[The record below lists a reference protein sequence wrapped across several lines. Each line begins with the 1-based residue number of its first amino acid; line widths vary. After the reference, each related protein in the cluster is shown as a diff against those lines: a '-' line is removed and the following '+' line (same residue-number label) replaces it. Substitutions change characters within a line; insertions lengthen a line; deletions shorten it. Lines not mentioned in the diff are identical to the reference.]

1 MGGGAYLTNRNI
13 NNNLALNNKQE
24 QEVDPIQSAIN
35 SVTTSTPIT
44 PTAITSGVDSLD
56 QAITPIASDRTTT
69 QLFSDYGA
77 APQQETAAPQQE
89 TAVTAVPTQA
99 YDLTN
104 MNQLSQANAQVGSQ
118 GQPVAV
124 GFSYD
129 PVTGEYIEDVSAFG
143 VIGDAAFKR
152 YSPEEFNT
160 KYGQA
165 LTPFQAQ
172 TADPVAPTYNPEDI
186 LKQARGLMDVDLA
199 NDLNGDGR
207 ITSADALAAAKT
219 QNITTPTAQQETS
232 EPVVAPTSWSNGG
245 PPNLNAEGI
254 DLNKKIAT
262 NSYGGVLKYSQLP
275 PEDQAVVDARRASE
289 QTSSYTPYKGA
300 TALMNEVNYGVGQ
313 QYDSPEEAL
322 SAFPSFLSGLKEKS
336 VTTDAKFNT
345 KNYDPSEF
353 TMAGVS
359 PVGGVSKRASQ
370 KSTIDYLTKNN
381 IPMSKVVDGQTRYL
395 TTGLG
400 SDVLYDILGEETLN
414 KTNGDK
420 GGSYQDTG
428 PVGTYSTI
436 HVDPESPLNNPIL
449 NVLGA
454 VIPPLGLAITGVKG
468 VTGETLHA
476 GDWLKLANAGLEQA
490 GAIKPPSAGAGGMGP
505 VDNGVG
511 LFDTTYEQTQ
521 NIMEAA
527 AAAGSD
533 GNPAEILIKGFGVT
547 DDALASIGLD
557 EAAFDDSIVDY
568 TGFVEG
574 VEQAASQVANGDSIE
589 DAIKGGVL
597 DYVIES
603 ESDID
608 LGIVTDAIDA
618 VGGFLDDNIFQP
630 ILETVEAVDLGSIE
644 DTVRD
649 LGREFDD
656 EVLQEI
662 KGGIEEFA
670 PQVEDFVKTVGGGVI
685 DVVETAGGLTRDVIE
700 TVGGEVLTALEPIGS
715 QLEDIAKATGS
726 TVEDVLKGVAGVGE
740 DILSGVGEVGQ
751 DVIDALGPLG
761 SQLEDIART
770 TGSTV
775 EDVIKGVVD
784 VVETAGGAA
793 VDAVETVGGEVI
805 DVVEAVGGNVV
816 DFVETVGGTVIDTVE
831 TVGGGIVTVVETASG
846 EIVNVVEKVGGEVID
861 ALEPIGT
868 AITDIAKVTGQ
879 TVEDVLEGV
888 GDIAGELSDE
898 IGDAIKAG
906 GDALED
912 FITPIGETIE
922 DIAKATGSTVEDVLK
937 GVASVGGE
945 IIDEVGEVGQDV
957 IDALGPLG
965 DTLEDIAKATGS
977 TVGDVLEGVAEL
989 TSDVAETIVDVVE
1002 PIGKAVEEIAKVTG
1016 STVEDVLKGV
1026 GDLTEDL
1033 GSGLLDAI
1041 ETGGQALED
1050 FITPIGE
1057 TIADIAKATGS
1068 TVEDVLKGV
1077 ASVGEDILGGVGDV
1091 GQEVIDALG
1100 PLGSTLEDFAKA
1112 TGKTLEE
1119 VVSELGGLG
1128 EDILGGVADVGG
1140 EVIDA
1145 VKASGLS
1152 TEGMLQSG
1160 FAGLSAQQAA
1170 EADSARRLA
1179 VATRTTDSL
1188 FSEFKGFKTEI
1199 GGTPQELV
1207 QLTQRK
1213 RR

>member
-13 NNNLALNNKQE
+13 NNSLALKNQQE
-24 QEVDPIQSAIN
+24 QKVDPIQSAIN
-35 SVTTSTPIT
+35 GVTSTAPV
-44 PTAITSGVDSLD
+44 SLGVDSLD
-56 QAITPIASDRTTT
+56 QAITPLDSSRTTT

-77 APQQETAAPQQE
+77 APQQETA
-89 TAVTAVPTQA
+89 VTAVPTQA
-99 YDLTN
+99 
-104 MNQLSQANAQVGSQ
+104 
-118 GQPVAV
+118 
-124 GFSYD
+124 
-129 PVTGEYIEDVSAFG
+129 
-143 VIGDAAFKR
+143 
-152 YSPEEFNT
+152 
-160 KYGQA
+160 
-165 LTPFQAQ
+165 
-172 TADPVAPTYNPEDI
+172 TAGLVAPTYNPKDI
-186 LKQARGLMDVDLA
+186 LKQANGLMDVDLA

-207 ITSADALAAAKT
+207 ITSADALIAAKT
-219 QNITTPTAQQETS
+219 QNITTPTAQQETT

-262 NSYGGVLKYSQLP
+262 NSYGGALKYSQLP
-275 PEDQAVVDARRASE
+275 PEDQAVVDARRAASVGIPPTTY
-289 QTSSYTPYKGA
+289 QG
-300 TALMNEVNYGVGQ
+300 VVGQDYGVGQ
-313 QYDSPEEAL
+313 QYETPEEAL
-322 SAFPSFLSGLKEKS
+322 SALPAYLDSLEQQREVTDKE
-336 VTTDAKFNT
+336 FNRL
-345 KNYDPSEF
+345 NYDPSEF
-353 TMAGVS
+353 VRAGFS
-359 PVGGVSKRASQ
+359 PTPGSVSKGAALD
-370 KSTIDYLTKNN
+370 STIDYITKNK
-381 IPMSKVVDGQTRYL
+381 IPLSKEVDGQTRYL

-400 SDVLYDILGEETLN
+400 ADVFRADENFDYKAGEYKAL
-414 KTNGDK
+414 
-420 GGSYQDTG
+420 G

-454 VIPPLGLAITGVKG
+454 VVPPLGLAITGVKA

-490 GAIKPPSAGAGGMGP
+490 GAIEPPSAGAGGMGP

-630 ILETVEAVDLGSIE
+630 ILETIEAVDLGSIE

-662 KGGIEEFA
+662 KGGIETFA
-670 PQVEDFVKTVGGGVI
+670 PQVEDFVKTVGGGVV
-685 DVVETAGGLTRDVIE
+685 DVAE
-700 TVGGEVLTALEPIGS
+700 TV
-715 QLEDIAKATGS
+715 
-726 TVEDVLKGVAGVGE
+726 
-740 DILSGVGEVGQ
+740 
-751 DVIDALGPLG
+751 
-761 SQLEDIART
+761 
-770 TGSTV
+770 
-775 EDVIKGVVD
+775 
-784 VVETAGGAA
+784 GGAA
-793 VDAVETVGGEVI
+793 VDV
-805 DVVEAVGGNVV
+805 
-816 DFVETVGGTVIDTVE
+816 VE
-831 TVGGGIVTVVETASG
+831 TVGGGVA
-846 EIVNVVEKVGGEVID
+846 D

-868 AITDIAKVTGQ
+868 AITDIAKVTGS
-879 TVEDVLEGV
+879 TVGDVLEGV
-888 GDIAGELSDE
+888 GDIAGDLSDE

-937 GVASVGGE
+937 GVASVGE
-945 IIDEVGEVGQDV
+945 DIIGEVGDVGQDV
-957 IDALGPLG
+957 IDAL
-965 DTLEDIAKATGS
+965 E
-977 TVGDVLEGVAEL
+977 
-989 TSDVAETIVDVVE
+989 
-1002 PIGKAVEEIAKVTG
+1002 
-1016 STVEDVLKGV
+1016 
-1026 GDLTEDL
+1026 
-1033 GSGLLDAI
+1033 
-1041 ETGGQALED
+1041 
-1050 FITPIGE
+1050 PIGE
-1057 TIADIAKATGS
+1057 TIEDIAKATGS

-1170 EADSARRLA
+1170 EAESARRLA

-1188 FSEFKGFKTEI
+1188 FSDFKGFKTEI
-1199 GGTPQELV
+1199 GGTPIELV
-1207 QLTQRK
+1207 ELIQRN
-1213 RR
+1213 RA

>member
-1 MGGGAYLTNRNI
+1 MAYDFSNVPAEGTIGNRYWRANANPGLVGAYDAQRL
-13 NNNLALNNKQE
+13 E
-24 QEVDPIQSAIN
+24 EVDPIQSAIN
-35 SVTTSTPIT
+35 GVDSTAPV
-44 PTAITSGVDSLD
+44 SLGVDSLD
-56 QAITPIASDRTTT
+56 QAITPLDSSRTTS

-77 APQQETAAPQQE
+77 APQQETA
-89 TAVTAVPTQA
+89 VTA
-99 YDLTN
+99 
-104 MNQLSQANAQVGSQ
+104 
-118 GQPVAV
+118 
-124 GFSYD
+124 
-129 PVTGEYIEDVSAFG
+129 
-143 VIGDAAFKR
+143 
-152 YSPEEFNT
+152 
-160 KYGQA
+160 
-165 LTPFQAQ
+165 
-172 TADPVAPTYNPEDI
+172 
-186 LKQARGLMDVDLA
+186 
-199 NDLNGDGR
+199 
-207 ITSADALAAAKT
+207 
-219 QNITTPTAQQETS
+219 
-232 EPVVAPTSWSNGG
+232 EPVAPTSWVSGG
-245 PPNLNAEGI
+245 APNLNAEGI

-262 NSYGGVLKYSQLP
+262 NSYGGALKYSQLS

-289 QTSSYTPYKGA
+289 QTSSQTPYKGA
-300 TALMNEVNYGVGQ
+300 TALMNEVDYGVGQ

-336 VTTDAKFNT
+336 VITDAEFNT

-359 PVGGVSKRASQ
+359 PVGGVSGRAAEESAV
-370 KSTIDYLTKNN
+370 DYLTKNN

-400 SDVLYDILGEETLN
+400 SNVLYDILGEETLN

-420 GGSYQDTG
+420 GGSFQDTG
-428 PVGTYSTI
+428 PIGTYSTI

-454 VIPPLGLAITGVKG
+454 VIPPLGLAITGVKA

-547 DDALASIGLD
+547 DDALASVGLD

-685 DVVETAGGLTRDVIE
+685 DVVET
-700 TVGGEVLTALEPIGS
+700 VGGT
-715 QLEDIAKATGS
+715 
-726 TVEDVLKGVAGVGE
+726 
-740 DILSGVGEVGQ
+740 
-751 DVIDALGPLG
+751 
-761 SQLEDIART
+761 
-770 TGSTV
+770 
-775 EDVIKGVVD
+775 
-784 VVETAGGAA
+784 A

-831 TVGGGIVTVVETASG
+831 TVGGGVVTVVETASG

-977 TVGDVLEGVAEL
+977 TVEDVLEGV
-989 TSDVAETIVDVVE
+989 VDVVE
-1002 PIGKAVEEIAKVTG
+1002 TAGGVTADVIKEVGGEVLDALEPIGTQLEDIAKATGSTVEDVLKGVAGVGEDILSGVGDVGQDVIDALGPLGTQLEDIAKATGSTVEDVIKGVVDVVETSGGEVIDALEPIGTAITDIAKVTG

-1033 GSGLLDAI
+1033 GTGLVDAI
-1041 ETGGQALED
+1041 ETGGKALED
-1050 FITPIGE
+1050 FIKPIGE
-1057 TIADIAKATGS
+1057 TVADIAKATGS

-1077 ASVGEDILGGVGDV
+1077 AGVGEDIIGEVGDV
-1091 GQEVIDALG
+1091 GQDVIDALK

-1112 TGKTLEE
+1112 TGSTLED
-1119 VVSELGGLG
+1119 VLKDVGGLG
-1128 EDILGGVADVGG
+1128 EDILSGVADVGSD
-1140 EVIDA
+1140 VIDA

-1152 TEGMLQSG
+1152 TEGMLQTG
-1160 FAGLSAQQAA
+1160 FEGLAAQQAA
-1170 EADSARRLA
+1170 QAADARRLA

-1188 FSEFKGFKTEI
+1188 FSDFKGFETEI
-1199 GGTPQELV
+1199 GGTPIELV
-1207 QLTQRK
+1207 ELIQRN

>member
-1 MGGGAYLTNRNI
+1 MAYDFSNVPAEGTIGNRYWRANANPGLVGAYDAQRL
-13 NNNLALNNKQE
+13 E
-24 QEVDPIQSAIN
+24 EVDPIQSAIN
-35 SVTTSTPIT
+35 GVDSTAPV
-44 PTAITSGVDSLD
+44 SLGVDSLD
-56 QAITPIASDRTTT
+56 QAITPLDSSRTTS

-77 APQQETAAPQQE
+77 APQQETA
-89 TAVTAVPTQA
+89 VTA
-99 YDLTN
+99 
-104 MNQLSQANAQVGSQ
+104 
-118 GQPVAV
+118 
-124 GFSYD
+124 
-129 PVTGEYIEDVSAFG
+129 
-143 VIGDAAFKR
+143 
-152 YSPEEFNT
+152 
-160 KYGQA
+160 
-165 LTPFQAQ
+165 
-172 TADPVAPTYNPEDI
+172 
-186 LKQARGLMDVDLA
+186 
-199 NDLNGDGR
+199 
-207 ITSADALAAAKT
+207 
-219 QNITTPTAQQETS
+219 
-232 EPVVAPTSWSNGG
+232 EPVAPTSWVSGG
-245 PPNLNAEGI
+245 APNLNAEGI

-262 NSYGGVLKYSQLP
+262 NSYGGALKYSQLS

-289 QTSSYTPYKGA
+289 QTSSQTPYKGA
-300 TALMNEVNYGVGQ
+300 TALMNEVDYGVGQ

-336 VTTDAKFNT
+336 VITDAEFNT

-359 PVGGVSKRASQ
+359 PVGGVSGRAAEESAV
-370 KSTIDYLTKNN
+370 DYLTKNN

-400 SDVLYDILGEETLN
+400 SNVLYDILGEETLN

-420 GGSYQDTG
+420 GGSFQDTG
-428 PVGTYSTI
+428 PIGTYSTI

-454 VIPPLGLAITGVKG
+454 VIPPLGLAITGVKA

-547 DDALASIGLD
+547 DDALASVGLD

-685 DVVETAGGLTRDVIE
+685 DVVET
-700 TVGGEVLTALEPIGS
+700 VGGT
-715 QLEDIAKATGS
+715 
-726 TVEDVLKGVAGVGE
+726 
-740 DILSGVGEVGQ
+740 
-751 DVIDALGPLG
+751 
-761 SQLEDIART
+761 
-770 TGSTV
+770 
-775 EDVIKGVVD
+775 
-784 VVETAGGAA
+784 A
-793 VDAVETVGGEVI
+793 VDAVET
-805 DVVEAVGGNVV
+805 
-816 DFVETVGGTVIDTVE
+816 
-831 TVGGGIVTVVETASG
+831 
-846 EIVNVVEKVGGEVID
+846 VGGEVID

-977 TVGDVLEGVAEL
+977 TVEDVLEGV
-989 TSDVAETIVDVVE
+989 VDVVE
-1002 PIGKAVEEIAKVTG
+1002 TAGGVTADVIKEVGGEVLDALEPIGTQLEDIAKATGSTVEDVLKGVAGVGEDILSGVGDVGQDVIDALGPLGTQLEDIAKATGSTVEDVIKGVVDVVETSGGEVIDALEPIGTAITDIAKVTG

-1033 GSGLLDAI
+1033 GTGLVDAI
-1041 ETGGQALED
+1041 ETGGKALED
-1050 FITPIGE
+1050 FIKPIGE
-1057 TIADIAKATGS
+1057 TVADIAKATGS

-1077 ASVGEDILGGVGDV
+1077 AGVGEDIIGEVGDV
-1091 GQEVIDALG
+1091 GQDVIDALK

-1112 TGKTLEE
+1112 TGSTLED
-1119 VVSELGGLG
+1119 VLKDVGGLG
-1128 EDILGGVADVGG
+1128 EDILSGVADVGSD
-1140 EVIDA
+1140 VIDA

-1152 TEGMLQSG
+1152 TEGMLQTG
-1160 FAGLSAQQAA
+1160 FEGLAAQQAA
-1170 EADSARRLA
+1170 QAADARRLA

-1188 FSEFKGFKTEI
+1188 FSDFKGFETEI
-1199 GGTPQELV
+1199 GGTPIELV
-1207 QLTQRK
+1207 ELIQRN

>member
-13 NNNLALNNKQE
+13 NNSLALKNQQE
-24 QEVDPIQSAIN
+24 QKVDPIQSAIN
-35 SVTTSTPIT
+35 GVTSTAPV
-44 PTAITSGVDSLD
+44 SLGVDSLD
-56 QAITPIASDRTTT
+56 QAITPLDSSRTTS
-69 QLFSDYGA
+69 QLFSDYG
-77 APQQETAAPQQE
+77 AAPQQE

-99 YDLTN
+99 
-104 MNQLSQANAQVGSQ
+104 
-118 GQPVAV
+118 
-124 GFSYD
+124 
-129 PVTGEYIEDVSAFG
+129 
-143 VIGDAAFKR
+143 
-152 YSPEEFNT
+152 
-160 KYGQA
+160 
-165 LTPFQAQ
+165 
-172 TADPVAPTYNPEDI
+172 TADLVAPTYNPKDI
-186 LKQARGLMDVDLA
+186 LKQANGLMDVDLA

-207 ITSADALAAAKT
+207 ITSADALIAAKT
-219 QNITTPTAQQETS
+219 QNITTPTAQQETT

-262 NSYGGVLKYSQLP
+262 NSYGGALKYSQLP

-322 SAFPSFLSGLKEKS
+322 SAFPSFLSSLKEKR
-336 VTTDAKFNT
+336 VATDAEFNLT
-345 KNYDPSEF
+345 RYDPSEF

-359 PVGGVSKRASQ
+359 PAGGVSKRAAQ
-370 KSTIDYLTKNN
+370 ESTVDYLTKNN
-381 IPMSKVVDGQTRYL
+381 IPMFKVVDGQTRYL

-428 PVGTYSTI
+428 PIGTYSTI

-454 VIPPLGLAITGVKG
+454 VVPPLGLAITGVKA

-490 GAIKPPSAGAGGMGP
+490 GAIEPPSAGAGGMGP

-630 ILETVEAVDLGSIE
+630 ILETIEAVDLGSIE

-670 PQVEDFVKTVGGGVI
+670 PQVEDFVKTVGGGVV
-685 DVVETAGGLTRDVIE
+685 DVAE
-700 TVGGEVLTALEPIGS
+700 TVGGA
-715 QLEDIAKATGS
+715 A
-726 TVEDVLKGVAGVGE
+726 
-740 DILSGVGEVGQ
+740 
-751 DVIDALGPLG
+751 
-761 SQLEDIART
+761 
-770 TGSTV
+770 
-775 EDVIKGVVD
+775 VD
-784 VVETAGGAA
+784 VVETVGGAA
-793 VDAVETVGGEVI
+793 VDV
-805 DVVEAVGGNVV
+805 
-816 DFVETVGGTVIDTVE
+816 VE
-831 TVGGGIVTVVETASG
+831 TVGGGVA
-846 EIVNVVEKVGGEVID
+846 D

-868 AITDIAKVTGQ
+868 AITDIAKVTGS
-879 TVEDVLEGV
+879 TVGDVLEGV
-888 GDIAGELSDE
+888 GDIAGDLSDE
-898 IGDAIKAG
+898 IGEAIKAG

-937 GVASVGGE
+937 GVASVGE
-945 IIDEVGEVGQDV
+945 DIIGEVGDVGQDV
-957 IDALGPLG
+957 IDAL
-965 DTLEDIAKATGS
+965 E
-977 TVGDVLEGVAEL
+977 
-989 TSDVAETIVDVVE
+989 
-1002 PIGKAVEEIAKVTG
+1002 
-1016 STVEDVLKGV
+1016 
-1026 GDLTEDL
+1026 
-1033 GSGLLDAI
+1033 
-1041 ETGGQALED
+1041 
-1050 FITPIGE
+1050 PIGE
-1057 TIADIAKATGS
+1057 TIEDIAKATGS

-1128 EDILGGVADVGG
+1128 EDILGGVGDVGQD
-1140 EVIDA
+1140 VIDT
-1145 VKASGLS
+1145 VRASGLS
-1152 TEGMLQSG
+1152 TEGLLQ
-1160 FAGLSAQQAA
+1160 AGLSGLASQQAA
-1170 EADSARRLA
+1170 EAAAARNLA
-1179 VATRTTDSL
+1179 LATRTTDSL
-1188 FSEFKGFKTEI
+1188 FSEFKGFKTKI
-1199 GGTPQELV
+1199 GGTPIELV
-1207 QLTQRK
+1207 ELIQRN
-1213 RR
+1213 RA

>member
-35 SVTTSTPIT
+35 NVTTSTPIT

-56 QAITPIASDRTTT
+56 QAITPISSDRTTT
-69 QLFSDYGA
+69 QLFSDYG
-77 APQQETAAPQQE
+77 AAPQQE

-322 SAFPSFLSGLKEKS
+322 SAFPSFLSSLKEKS
-336 VTTDAKFNT
+336 VATDAEFNT

-359 PVGGVSKRASQ
+359 PAGGVSKRASQ
-370 KSTIDYLTKNN
+370 KATIDYLTKNN

-454 VIPPLGLAITGVKG
+454 VIPPLGLAITGVKA

-557 EAAFDDSIVDY
+557 EADFDDSIVDY

-630 ILETVEAVDLGSIE
+630 ILETVKAVDLGSIE

-685 DVVETAGGLTRDVIE
+685 DVVETV
-700 TVGGEVLTALEPIGS
+700 
-715 QLEDIAKATGS
+715 
-726 TVEDVLKGVAGVGE
+726 
-740 DILSGVGEVGQ
+740 
-751 DVIDALGPLG
+751 
-761 SQLEDIART
+761 
-770 TGSTV
+770 
-775 EDVIKGVVD
+775 
-784 VVETAGGAA
+784 GGAA

>member
-13 NNNLALNNKQE
+13 NNNLALKNQQE
-24 QEVDPIQSAIN
+24 QEVDPIQSAIRN
-35 SVTTSTPIT
+35 VSTPVPPAT
-44 PTAITSGVDSLD
+44 PTAVIPTVDSLD
-56 QAITPIASDRTTT
+56 QAITPIASNRTTT
-69 QLFSDYGA
+69 QLFTNYATATPEVAIA
-77 APQQETAAPQQE
+77 A
-89 TAVTAVPTQA
+89 
-99 YDLTN
+99 
-104 MNQLSQANAQVGSQ
+104 
-118 GQPVAV
+118 
-124 GFSYD
+124 
-129 PVTGEYIEDVSAFG
+129 
-143 VIGDAAFKR
+143 
-152 YSPEEFNT
+152 
-160 KYGQA
+160 
-165 LTPFQAQ
+165 
-172 TADPVAPTYNPEDI
+172 PVAPTYNPEDI
-186 LKQARGLMDVDLA
+186 LKQANGLMDVDLA

-322 SAFPSFLSGLKEKS
+322 SAFPSFLSSLKEKS
-336 VTTDAKFNT
+336 VATDAEFNT

-359 PVGGVSKRASQ
+359 PVGGVSKRAAQ
-370 KSTIDYLTKNN
+370 ESTVDYLTKNN

-428 PVGTYSTI
+428 PIGTYSTI

-454 VIPPLGLAITGVKG
+454 VIPPLGLAITGVKA

-490 GAIKPPSAGAGGMGP
+490 GAIEPPSAGAGGMGP

-547 DDALASIGLD
+547 DDALSSIGLD

-685 DVVETAGGLTRDVIE
+685 DVVETV
-700 TVGGEVLTALEPIGS
+700 
-715 QLEDIAKATGS
+715 
-726 TVEDVLKGVAGVGE
+726 
-740 DILSGVGEVGQ
+740 
-751 DVIDALGPLG
+751 
-761 SQLEDIART
+761 
-770 TGSTV
+770 
-775 EDVIKGVVD
+775 
-784 VVETAGGAA
+784 GGAA

-805 DVVEAVGGNVV
+805 D
-816 DFVETVGGTVIDTVE
+816 
-831 TVGGGIVTVVETASG
+831 
-846 EIVNVVEKVGGEVID
+846 

-868 AITDIAKVTGQ
+868 AVTDIAKVTGQ

-922 DIAKATGSTVEDVLK
+922 EIAKATGSTVEDVLK

-989 TSDVAETIVDVVE
+989 TSDVAETVVDVVE

-1170 EADSARRLA
+1170 EAESARRLA